1 MCFSNKYKYRTIHGG
16 CYWTMT
22 KNKTS
27 RKGKNKHFLKI
38 LLSSFSIF
46 HTKILCMTNGGF
58 TLKEALNSYGLSC
71 MQ

>member
-1 MCFSNKYKYRTIHGG
+1 
-16 CYWTMT
+16 MT

>member
-1 MCFSNKYKYRTIHGG
+1 
-16 CYWTMT
+16 MT

-46 HTKILCMTNGGF
+46 HTKILCTTNGGF
-58 TLKEALNSYGLSC
+58 TLNEASNSYGLSC
-71 MQ
+71 KEWFKTIL